1 MSQKNHDLKSILKK
15 HLTCNIIYISYKN
28 LFVQM
33 SQKNHNLKSILK
45 NDLTCNTFQKLKKLG
60 HLGHFKLLII
70 YILYKNLFVP
80 NVPKKSRFEKYFEKT
95 SHMQYFPKIEKTGT
109 FGTFILK
116 KNYLSQMSQKNHDLK
131 IILKNNITCNNFQK
145 FIILGNFGKNKIF

>member
-1 MSQKNHDLKSILKK
+1 MSQKNHD
-15 HLTCNIIYISYKN
+15 
-28 LFVQM
+28 
-33 SQKNHNLKSILK
+33 LKSILK

-95 SHMQYFPKIEKTGT
+95 SHMQYFSKIEKTGT
-109 FGTFILK
+109 FGTFIL
-116 KNYLSQMSQKNHDLK
+116 YY
-131 IILKNNITCNNFQK
+131 
-145 FIILGNFGKNKIF
+145 